1 MTNDGSVR
9 LSRADRREL
18 SELLAEL
25 IVAVRGGGPMP
36 SQQPYWSEILDNHRK
51 WMDRLAMTG
60 EELADMATHAYNRAT
75 YGSED
80 EPHNG

>member
-1 MTNDGSVR
+1 MKDGDMV

-18 SELLAEL
+18 QELLAEL

-36 SQQPYWSEILDNHRK
+36 AQQAYWSEIMDNHRK
-51 WMDRLAMTG
+51 WMDRLGMTG
-60 EELADMATHAYNRAT
+60 GEIAYMATRAYNRAT